1 MDNAHNTHLHT
12 DCTKYDIMRLVE
24 SWDLKAELSLNG
36 LFLLKLEDNHNTTEM
51 L

>member
-24 SWDLKAELSLNG
+24 SWDG